1 MVNST
6 LIMMNTQTSK
16 YLIILCLI
24 ISGEMIFSL
33 PFHIAR
39 YFRPSLL
46 EAFSLSNTDL
56 GDIFAVYGVAAMLAY
71 FPGGVI
77 ADQFPARRL
86 ITASLLSTAAGGL
99 YMAQFP
105 GIIGLS
111 LLFGYWGVTSI
122 LLFWAPLIRATR
134 MWGGAFSQGRAFGL
148 LDGGRGLV
156 AATFASLAVVIFA
169 WLIPEEILIM
179 DDAQRRQGIQH
190 VIYYYSA
197 MTALAGV
204 MAWIVIPDQ
213 PEGKTDFSH
222 SLSNILAISKQ
233 TTIWLLS
240 VIVICAYC
248 GYKGLD
254 NYGLYATEVLGMSE
268 IESAKFTSFAAYIRP
283 VAAIGAGIIADKI
296 TSSRLIASSFAAL
309 IISYLILSF
318 FSPENISI
326 NIIFLNLIVS
336 FVAVFAIRGVYF
348 ALMEEFR
355 FPTHMTGTAVGIV
368 SVIGF
373 TPDIFFAP
381 FAGRILDAAPG
392 TQGHQNYFLFL
403 TAIAICG
410 MLVSIFLNR
419 LKLIQR
425 AN

>member
-1 MVNST
+1 MVN
-6 LIMMNTQTSK
+6 TQASK

-24 ISGEMIFSL
+24 IAGEMIFSL

-39 YFRPSLL
+39 YFRPTLL
-46 EAFSLSNTDL
+46 EVFNLSNADL
-56 GDIFAVYGVAAMLAY
+56 GDIFAVYGITAMVAY
-71 FPGGVI
+71 FPGGII

-86 ITASLLSTAAGGL
+86 ITASLLSTAAGGI

-111 LLFGYWGVTSI
+111 LLFAYWGVTSI

-169 WLIPEEILIM
+169 WLIPDDILII
-179 DDAQRRQGIQH
+179 DDTQRRQGLQH

-204 MAWIVIPDQ
+204 MAWLVIPDQ
-213 PEGKTDFSH
+213 SESKTDFSH
-222 SLSNILAISKQ
+222 SISNILSVSKR
-233 TTIWLLS
+233 TTIWSLAA
-240 VIVICAYC
+240 IVVCAYC

-254 NYGLYATEVLGMSE
+254 NYGLYATQVLGMGE
-268 IESAKFTSFAAYIRP
+268 IESAKFTSLAAYIRP
-283 VAAIGAGIIADKI
+283 VAAIAAGIIADKI
-296 TSSRLIASSFAAL
+296 TSSRLIAFSFAAL
-309 IISYLILSF
+309 IISYLILSLS
-318 FSPENISI
+318 SPNNISI
-326 NIIFLNLIVS
+326 IIIFLNLIVT
-336 FVAVFAIRGVYF
+336 FIAVFAIRGVYF
-348 ALMEEFR
+348 ALIEEFR
-355 FPTHMTGTAVGIV
+355 FPDHVTGTAVGIV

-381 FAGRILDAAPG
+381 LAGRILDAAPG
-392 TQGHQNYFLFL
+392 TQGHQNYFLL
-403 TAIAICG
+403 LAAIAVCG
-410 MLVSIFLNR
+410 MAVSIYLIR
-419 LKLIQR
+419 LKLKQETHHSLIIFL
-425 AN
+425 